1 MEGVG
6 MNEDFWSGKRVLI
19 TGHTGFK
26 GSWLALWLQK
36 LGADVAGYALE
47 PTAPDSLFEIAAV
60 RNRME
65 SVYADVLD
73 RRRLD
78 NLFAAFRPEIVFHLA
93 AQPLVRK
100 SYREPVETYMVNVM
114 GTIHVLEAVRVTDSC
129 RVVVNITSD
138 KCYENKEWVWGYR
151 EDDPMGG
158 YDPYSSSKGCAELV
172 TAAYRRSFFEAQ
184 REPRV
189 ALASARAG
197 NVIGGGDFSEDRLIP
212 DFMAAI
218 GSGKRLYIRNP
229 EATRPW
235 QHVLEPLAGYLL
247 LAEKLWHEPARY
259 TQGWNFGPAPDDIRP
274 VRWIVEKLRDLSS
287 HEVAW
292 DIDTATKPH
301 EARSLV
307 LDSTKARTMLG
318 WKPRWTLDH
327 ALKLVVDWYESYERG
342 DSMRDVVLQQITSY
356 ETGLVDDV
364 ALTLVHTSVHLPSD
378 RGASVSY

>member
-47 PTAPDSLFEIAAV
+47 PTGPDSLFEIAAV

-184 REPRV
+184 REQRV

-327 ALKLVVDWYESYERG
+327 ALRLVVDWYESYERG

-378 RGASVSY
+378 RAASVSY

>member
-1 MEGVG
+1 
-6 MNEDFWSGKRVLI
+6 
-19 TGHTGFK
+19 
-26 GSWLALWLQK
+26 
-36 LGADVAGYALE
+36 
-47 PTAPDSLFEIAAV
+47 
-60 RNRME
+60 
-65 SVYADVLD
+65 
-73 RRRLD
+73 
-78 NLFAAFRPEIVFHLA
+78 
-93 AQPLVRK
+93 
-100 SYREPVETYMVNVM
+100 
-114 GTIHVLEAVRVTDSC
+114 
-129 RVVVNITSD
+129 
-138 KCYENKEWVWGYR
+138 
-151 EDDPMGG
+151 
-158 YDPYSSSKGCAELV
+158 
-172 TAAYRRSFFEAQ
+172 
-184 REPRV
+184 
-189 ALASARAG
+189 
-197 NVIGGGDFSEDRLIP
+197 VIGGGDFSEDRLIP

-327 ALKLVVDWYESYERG
+327 ALRLVVDWYESYERG

-378 RGASVSY
+378 RAASVSY

>member
-6 MNEDFWSGKRVLI
+6 MNEDFWRGKRVLI

-36 LGADVAGYALE
+36 LGATVAGYALP
-47 PTAPDSLFEIAAV
+47 PTAPNNLFELAAV
-60 RNRME
+60 GNQME
-65 SVYADVLD
+65 SICADVLD

-78 NLFAAFRPEIVFHLA
+78 GLFAAFRPEIVFHLA

-114 GTIHVLEAVRVTDSC
+114 GTIHVLEAVRATESC
-129 RVVVNITSD
+129 RVVVNVTSD

-151 EDDPMGG
+151 EDEPMGG

-184 REPRV
+184 REQRV

-212 DFMAAI
+212 DFMTAI
-218 GSGKRLYIRNP
+218 ANGKRLYIRNP

-235 QHVLEPLAGYLL
+235 QHVLEPLSGYLL
-247 LAEKLWHEPARY
+247 LAEKLWHEPARH

-274 VRWIVEKLRDLSS
+274 VRWIVERLRDLSS
-287 HEVAW
+287 REVAW

-307 LDSTKARTMLG
+307 LDSTKARTILG
-318 WKPRWTLDH
+318 WQPRWTLDH
-327 ALKLVVDWYESYERG
+327 ALRLVVEWYESFDRG
-342 DSMRDVVLQQITSY
+342 DSIREVVLQQITSY
-356 ETGLVDDV
+356 ETELKDNV
-364 ALTLVHTSVHLPSD
+364 ALPLVHTSAHLPS
-378 RGASVSY
+378 RSVSAS